1 MYPQGASPYDVLD
14 LSGNVWEWCLN
25 EYEHPDRIQE
35 AGDASRVLRGG
46 SWLDHLVDAAAPVR
60 SRNLLDPR
68 LDYYGFRVV
77 VCSVPVG

>member
-1 MYPQGASPYDVLD
+1 MYPQGASPYGVLD
-14 LSGNVWEWCLN
+14 LSGNVREWCLN

-60 SRNLLDPR
+60 VRSHLNHRSDLC
-68 LDYYGFRVV
+68 GFRVV